1 MEESTNINAN
11 IKITQN
17 FSKRSS
23 ALLLGQLMSLCLSGT
38 AVASQFLSNEKY
50 NAPTGKLLF
59 IFLQLFF

>member
-1 MEESTNINAN
+1 LR
-11 IKITQN
+11 
-17 FSKRSS
+17 RSS

-59 IFLQLFF
+59 MFYLKKFY